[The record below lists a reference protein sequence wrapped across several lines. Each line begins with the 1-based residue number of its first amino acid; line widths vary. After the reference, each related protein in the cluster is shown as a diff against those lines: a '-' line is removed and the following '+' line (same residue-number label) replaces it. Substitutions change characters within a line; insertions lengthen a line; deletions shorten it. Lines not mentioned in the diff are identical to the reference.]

1 MRRHPRAIFATGWH
15 RALGRLPLIRSFCLR
30 TVRKQPDRGPA
41 GKTTKTGPRSRRWTR
56 RSVVIPAAIIILLGA
71 GLTGR
76 NAIYQWVDWN
86 YRTENPHAILI
97 PDGSDVIVTVDL
109 ARMRD
114 QNARDAINGWRHRAT
129 TNSDADDIAIALS
142 DWTGREFADAEI
154 EPWVGRRLT
163 MFTGHWGS
171 GVLIETRE
179 PATATTW
186 LENGDDDQW
195 TGWVSEERVWLA
207 QNAETESAIR
217 ETNAHGQR
225 TSASAGSD
233 YRRASEAHTMKG
245 AQVEIFAR
253 WRAVP
258 EPWRERLTTVMDCA
272 PSKWV
277 SSRVRADESG
287 LQAETICPAPQRQWR
302 PRTLEETSVT
312 ASLESASGD
321 LWLITSHRT
330 SWPEIID
337 RIENTSPPTAELA
350 RAIQNALGE
359 GEPGLSGLLAQSAGV
374 TAVTWRHRPEGWSV
388 IAQLRAGTKAEAAQ
402 RLDTLAA
409 EIAGK
414 WGAEAAT
421 TNEDGSHTIA
431 HPLWGGN
438 KITVGVN
445 DEAIVFNEQ
454 AEVVAGDNRELA
466 RAAITQAGW
475 TVRGA
480 TAVGKWAGEPLG
492 AWIATMG
499 SGTAWRTSEAGL
511 NFHRLV
517 TSWEE

>member
-15 RALGRLPLIRSFCLR
+15 RALGRLRFIRSFCPR
-30 TVRKQPDRGPA
+30 RGRRRADAEPTGKSADAGPA
-41 GKTTKTGPRSRRWTR
+41 GRKWTR

-86 YRTENPHAILI
+86 YRNENPHAILI

-109 ARMRD
+109 ARLRD
-114 QNARDAINGWRHRAT
+114 QNARDAINEWRHRAT
-129 TNSDADDIAIALS
+129 TNRGAEDIAIALS

-154 EPWVGRRLT
+154 EAWVGRRLT
-163 MFTGHWGS
+163 IFTGQWGS
-171 GVLIETRE
+171 GVVSEARE

-186 LENGDDDQW
+186 LERGDDDQW
-195 TGWVSEERVWLA
+195 TGWVSEEKVWLA

-233 YRRASEAHTMKG
+233 YRRANEAHKMKG

-272 PSKWV
+272 PDKWV

-287 LQAETICPAPQRQWR
+287 LEAETICPAQQRRWR
-302 PRTLEETSVT
+302 PRTLEETGVK
-312 ASLESASGD
+312 ASLERADGD

-330 SWPEIID
+330 SWPEIIE
-337 RIENTSPPTAELA
+337 RIEKTSPGTGDLA

-359 GEPGLSGLLAQSAGV
+359 DEATQSGLLAQSAGV
-374 TAVTWRHRPEGWSV
+374 TTVTWREKPGVWTVKAR
-388 IAQLRAGTKAEAAQ
+388 LRADSEREAAQ
-402 RLDTLAA
+402 RLDRLAEELA
-409 EIAGK
+409 RK
-414 WGAEAAT
+414 WGARAAAT
-421 TNEDGSHTIA
+421 
-431 HPLWGGN
+431 
-438 KITVGVN
+438 
-445 DEAIVFNEQ
+445 
-454 AEVVAGDNRELA
+454 
-466 RAAITQAGW
+466 
-475 TVRGA
+475 
-480 TAVGKWAGEPLG
+480 
-492 AWIATMG
+492 
-499 SGTAWRTSEAGL
+499 
-511 NFHRLV
+511 
-517 TSWEE
+517 